1 MHNFGRGMWRRISDY
16 QKQQEQP
23 IQQQPIS
30 RLDQYLQYLQMQ
42 KQRAIDAYRD
52 SILKKESVTV
62 VTESDLNV
70 SESVVEPVIESVS
83 ESVIE
88 SVSESVIEY
97 VDESHP
103 VTNDDFIIVENE
115 NVVNSEN
122 INQLTN
128 DVVIELV
135 SEMIISEPISETIVS
150 QEAVFSE
157 PIISEPI
164 SETIISETTVA
175 SEPTVSKKKRKKNK
189 G

>member
-42 KQRAIDAYRD
+42 KQRAIDAYRAN
-52 SILKKESVTV
+52 ILKKESDTV
-62 VTESDLNV
+62 VTESDLK
-70 SESVVEPVIESVS
+70 SESDVIANTES

-88 SVSESVIEY
+88 SVIEPVIESVAVIKE
-97 VDESHP
+97 DA

-115 NVVNSEN
+115 NVV
-122 INQLTN
+122 TN

-135 SEMIISEPISETIVS
+135 SETIISEPISETIVS
-150 QEAVFSE
+150 EEFVFSE

-164 SETIISETTVA
+164 SEPIISETTVA
-175 SEPTVSKKKRKKNK
+175 SEPTSSKKKRKKNK